1 MTITVPTVPD
11 TINFEQAI
19 VVAEILLD
27 HMERQQLS
35 IPEVANTVAKL
46 VQTEAGARG
55 WFVTYLPDPRP
66 LADQA
71 PPELVDALRSSPDI
85 VAELMVKN
93 LVMSTAMILHH
104 QRRHSDDDVVGSQ
117 RVQTR
122 SAQLLQQLQLS
133 QIRDR
138 VAKLLNSLTTG
149 EGEYQAFLTRWG
161 YDDEQKQA
169 MSEILRRVVPE
180 A

>member
-122 SAQLLQQLQLS
+122 SAQLLQQLQLP

-138 VAKLLNSLTTG
+138 VAELLNSLTTG